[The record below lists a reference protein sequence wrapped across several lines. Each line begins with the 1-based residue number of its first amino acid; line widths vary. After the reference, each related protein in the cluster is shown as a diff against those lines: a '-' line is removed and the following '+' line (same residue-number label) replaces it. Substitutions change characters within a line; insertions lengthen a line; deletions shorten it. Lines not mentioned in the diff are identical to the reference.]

1 MRRRRGDRLGFSET
15 VEGVDCCRVPSLKPI
30 LAAILTCRAIASL
43 TAGELA
49 A

>member
-15 VEGVDCCRVPSLKPI
+15 VEGLDCCRVPSLKPI
-30 LAAILTCRAIASL
+30 LAAVLTCQAIASL
-43 TAGELA
+43 TPGDLA